1 MDKLEKFLNKF
12 LAPVAM
18 FMNKSKFF
26 STLAEAFMQ
35 ITPITLGAAVLM
47 IVGNFPVPGW
57 KEHLEKIGLY
67 AHFTAVQGATL
78 NALSIFV
85 AFNFAYIY
93 AKKSEYNPLPA
104 GLLSVASF
112 FIVMPQILIINGN
125 PIEAFQTTYTGGTG
139 LLVAILVAYITS
151 LLYVF
156 FNRKNIVVK
165 LPDSVPTNVTESLR
179 PSILSG
185 LIFIIFFLI
194 RLAFAY
200 IPFLRGDIFTF
211 ISSLIQAPL
220 QQLTANAGALIIIF
234 TLANLLWFFGIHPNM
249 IYGVVTP
256 LFLANGLANQEAYA
270 QNKALPFL
278 LFSIISLVIG
288 NGFGGQG
295 STYGLVIAM
304 IRSKS
309 QRYKELFKLCVVPSI
324 FNINEPLVFG
334 MPIMMNPLFFFP
346 MVLSPA
352 LMGGTAILAYKLIDL
367 SKFNPFIIMPW
378 TTPSIIK
385 MFLCGGVKLFLV
397 GLVIIVVNYFLWLP
411 FFKIADDREVKEEK
425 GIAA

>member
-1 MDKLEKFLNKF
+1 MERLEKFLNKF

-18 FMNKSKFF
+18 FMSNNKFF
-26 STLAEAFMQ
+26 SALAEAFMR

-47 IVGNFPVPGW
+47 IIGNFPVPGW
-57 KEHLEKIGLY
+57 KEYLESIGLY

-85 AFNFAYIY
+85 AFNFAYTY
-93 AKKSEYNPLPA
+93 AKKSNYNPLSA
-104 GLLSVASF
+104 GLLAVASF
-112 FIVMPQILIINGN
+112 FIVMPQSVITADG
-125 PIEAFQTTYTGGTG
+125 PVEAFKTIYTGGTG
-139 LLVAILVAYITS
+139 LLVAIVVAYIS
-151 LLYVF
+151 ALLYVQL
-156 FNRKNIVVK
+156 NRKNVVVK
-165 LPDSVPTNVTESLR
+165 LPDSVPTNVTESLS
-179 PSILSG
+179 PSILAG
-185 LIFIIFFLI
+185 VIFIVFFLI

-211 ISSLIQAPL
+211 IGSLIQAPL

-256 LFLANGLANQEAYA
+256 LLLANSLANQEAYA
-270 QNKALPFL
+270 QNQALPFL
-278 LFSIISLVIG
+278 LFGIISLVVG

-304 IRSKS
+304 VRAKS
-309 QRYKELFKLCVVPSI
+309 QRYQELFKLCVIPSI

-352 LMGGTAILAYKLIDL
+352 LMGGTAILGAKLIDL
-367 SKFNPFIIMPW
+367 KNFNPMVMMPW
-378 TTPSIIK
+378 TTPSIIT
-385 MFLCGGVKLFLV
+385 MFLRGGLKLFLI
-397 GLVIIVVNYFLWLP
+397 GLVIIVLNYLLWMP
-411 FFKIADDREVKEEK
+411 FFKIADDRAVKEEQ
-425 GIAA
+425 GSAV